1 MLIIKH
7 RVNSVEELRLVP
19 RHYGVEV
26 DVHYYDSTVVVGH
39 DPQQNTVSFDSY
51 LLEFE
56 HSFLAVNIKQEGIE
70 KTVLAHL
77 KDHDIS
83 NFFLFD
89 LTFPSL
95 MRTMMTG
102 ERRLALRISD
112 FEDVKNLSF
121 FKGKVDWV
129 WIDIFQDPVYL
140 EKTDWSTLSS
150 FKKCL
155 VSPELHILREYA
167 ISQNIKGNLSA
178 HIDKFEA
185 ICTKDPFFWENL

>member
-1 MLIIKH
+1 
-7 RVNSVEELRLVP
+7 
-19 RHYGVEV
+19 
-26 DVHYYDSTVVVGH
+26 VVVGH
-39 DPQQNTVSFDSY
+39 DPQQNAVSFDSY

-56 HSFLAVNIKQEGIE
+56 HNFLAVNIKQEGIE
-70 KTVLAHL
+70 KTVLTQL

-112 FEDVKNLSF
+112 FEDVNNLSF
-121 FKGKVDWV
+121 FKGKVDWI

-140 EKTDWSTLSS
+140 EKIDWSTLSS

-155 VSPELHILREYA
+155 VSPELHIMRDYA

-185 ICTKDPFFWENL
+185 VCAKDPFFWENL